1 MLRGKGKPEPERSE
15 LVPKIASSDTVQ
27 VLLSPGSFTSSL
39 LRVRVKA
46 LDPPRPGIWM
56 LVLCMV

>member
-27 VLLSPGSFTSSL
+27 VLLSPGSM
-39 LRVRVKA
+39 
-46 LDPPRPGIWM
+46 PGAM
-56 LVLCMV
+56 PGSFY